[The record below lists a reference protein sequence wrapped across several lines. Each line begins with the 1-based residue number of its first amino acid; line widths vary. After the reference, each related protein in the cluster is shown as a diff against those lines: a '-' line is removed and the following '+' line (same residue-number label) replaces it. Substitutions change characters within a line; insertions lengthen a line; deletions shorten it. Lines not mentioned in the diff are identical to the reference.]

1 MRGIT
6 NGAADAPYDELRAT
20 AFAVAYRMMGSVSE
34 AEDLAQEALLRLHR
48 EREAGA
54 RIDSP
59 EGFVVTVV
67 TRLGIDELRSARSRR
82 ETYVG
87 EWLPEPILTVEDGDP
102 GRHAEIAESLSM
114 ALLVVLERLSPEQRA
129 VFLLREVFDYP
140 YERIAAVLGK
150 SPAAVRQLGSR
161 ARRQVDDG
169 TPRFETSREQRR
181 RLATRFFEAI
191 EDGDLDGL
199 EALLAEDAL
208 VRGDGGEGG
217 GRRTPVRGRVRCLQ
231 AMRAG
236 LALLARMGT
245 TLRRAEVNGEP
256 GMLVLDAEDR
266 LVGVVTVDVADGCV
280 SAVNSIFNPDKL
292 RHLGPVADR
301 GELLAAARDR
311 TRRPS

>member
-1 MRGIT
+1 MS
-6 NGAADAPYDELRAT
+6 AADHTTTDGYDELRAA
-20 AFAVAYRMMGSVSE
+20 AFGAAYRMLGSVNE
-34 AEDLAQEALLRLHR
+34 AEDLVQEAFLRLHR
-48 EREAGA
+48 ERAAGA

-59 EGFVVTVV
+59 EGFLVTVV
-67 TRLGIDELRSARSRR
+67 TRLGIDQLKSARSRR

-87 EWLPEPILTVEDGDP
+87 EWLPEPILTAEDGDDP

-140 YERIAAVLGK
+140 YERIGAVLGK

-161 ARRQVDDG
+161 ARRQVDGG

-181 RLATRFFEAI
+181 RLASRFFDAVE
-191 EDGDLDGL
+191 EGDLDGL

-217 GRRTPVRGRVRCLQ
+217 GRRTPTRGRVRCLQ
-231 AMRAG
+231 AMRTG
-236 LALLARMGT
+236 LALLERMGT

-256 GMLVLDAEDR
+256 GMLVVDAEDR
-266 LVGVVTVDVADGCV
+266 LVGVVTVDVADGRV

-292 RHLGPVADR
+292 RHLVPVGDR
-301 GELLAAARDR
+301 PALLAAARDR
-311 TRRPS
+311 MRRPS

>member
-1 MRGIT
+1 VT
-6 NGAADAPYDELRAT
+6 AADPAYPELRAA
-20 AFAVAYRMMGSVSE
+20 AFGAAYRMLGSVSE
-34 AEDLAQEALLRLHR
+34 AEDLVQEAFLRLHR
-48 EREAGA
+48 ERAAGA
-54 RIDSP
+54 TIESP
-59 EGFVVTVV
+59 EGFLVTVV
-67 TRLGIDELRSARSRR
+67 TRLGIDQLKSARSRR
-82 ETYVG
+82 ETSVG
-87 EWLPEPILTVEDGDP
+87 EWLPEPIVTAEDGDP

-140 YERIAAVLGK
+140 YERIAEVLGK

-181 RLATRFFEAI
+181 RLASRFFDAI

-217 GRRTPVRGRVRCLQ
+217 GRRVPVRGRVRCLQ

-256 GMLVLDAEDR
+256 GMLVVDGEDR
-266 LVGVVTVDVADGCV
+266 LVGVVTVEVADGCV